1 MRRVVQRELYIPK
14 TREESAYT
22 TLCKGLYNE
31 VVLKEG
37 GDPVELM
44 TIKQYAESQ
53 NVSYEAVRKQIVG
66 YGEELK
72 DHIVR
77 KGRTQYLDEW
87 AVEFLTKR
95 RRENPIILLSQ
106 DKDEA
111 IESMKQQIE
120 TLRVQLMTAQNELL
134 KSQDERLKAQDRIIE
149 LQDEAKKTLEDRA
162 KYTALL
168 EDNEAKAK
176 RLKEAEDREA
186 ELTRQVEERDGQI
199 RTIQTEAEDL
209 RKKAEADRETIEDLQ
224 RERDEAQKEAQSFTR
239 SIFGFYRKK

>member
-1 MRRVVQRELYIPK
+1 
-14 TREESAYT
+14 
-22 TLCKGLYNE
+22 
-31 VVLKEG
+31 
-37 GDPVELM
+37 M

-53 NVSYEAVRKQIVG
+53 NVTYEAVRKQIVG
-66 YGEELK
+66 YREELK

-111 IESMKQQIE
+111 IELLKSQVE

-134 KSQDERLKAQDRIIE
+134 KEKDRIIE
-149 LQDEAKKTLEDRA
+149 LQDEAKKTIEDRA
-162 KYTALL
+162 RYTALL
-168 EDNEAKAK
+168 EDNKAK
-176 RLKEAEDREA
+176 EEKLKEVESQISEIRKESEDLSREI
-186 ELTRQVEERDGQI
+186 EKKDDQI
-199 RTIQTEAEDL
+199 RTIQTEADDL
-209 RKKAEADRETIEDLQ
+209 RKKSEEDQKTIEDLQ
-224 RERDEAQKEAQSFTR
+224 KERDEAQTEAQSFTR

>member
-1 MRRVVQRELYIPK
+1 
-14 TREESAYT
+14 
-22 TLCKGLYNE
+22 
-31 VVLKEG
+31 
-37 GDPVELM
+37 M

-53 NVSYEAVRKQIVG
+53 NVTYEAVRKQIVG

-111 IESMKQQIE
+111 IELLKSQVE

-134 KSQDERLKAQDRIIE
+134 KEKDRIIE
-149 LQDEAKKTLEDRA
+149 LQDEAKKTIEDRA
-162 KYTALL
+162 RYTALL
-168 EDNEAKAK
+168 EDNKAK
-176 RLKEAEDREA
+176 EEKLKEVESQISEIRKESEDLSREI
-186 ELTRQVEERDGQI
+186 EKKDDQI
-199 RTIQTEAEDL
+199 RTIQTEADDL
-209 RKKAEADRETIEDLQ
+209 RKKSEEDQKTIEDLQ
-224 RERDEAQKEAQSFTR
+224 KQRDEAQTEAQSFTR

>member
-1 MRRVVQRELYIPK
+1 MK
-14 TREESAYT
+14 
-22 TLCKGLYNE
+22 
-31 VVLKEG
+31 
-37 GDPVELM
+37 LM

-53 NVSYEAVRKQIVG
+53 NVTYEAVRKQIVG

-87 AVEFLTKR
+87 AVDFLTKR
-95 RRENPIILLSQ
+95 RRESPVVLINQ

-111 IESMKQQIE
+111 IELLKSQVE
-120 TLRVQLMTAQNELL
+120 TLRVQLMTAQSELL
-134 KSQDERLKAQDRIIE
+134 KEKDRIIE

-162 KYTALL
+162 RYTALL

-199 RTIQTEAEDL
+199 RTIQTEADDL
-209 RKKAEADRETIEDLQ
+209 RKKTEEDRETIEELQ
-224 RERDEAQKEAQSFTR
+224 RERDEAQTEVQSFTR
-239 SIFGFYRKK
+239 SFLGFYRKKNQRQ

>member
-1 MRRVVQRELYIPK
+1 
-14 TREESAYT
+14 
-22 TLCKGLYNE
+22 
-31 VVLKEG
+31 
-37 GDPVELM
+37 M

-53 NVSYEAVRKQIVG
+53 NVTYEAVRKQIVG

-95 RRENPIILLSQ
+95 RRENPVILLSQ

-111 IESMKQQIE
+111 IELLKSQVE

-134 KSQDERLKAQDRIIE
+134 KEKDRIIE
-149 LQDEAKKTLEDRA
+149 LQDEAKKTIEDRA
-162 KYTALL
+162 RYTALL
-168 EDNEAKAK
+168 EDNKAK
-176 RLKEAEDREA
+176 EEKLKEVESQISEIRKESEDLSREI
-186 ELTRQVEERDGQI
+186 EKKDDQI
-199 RTIQTEAEDL
+199 RTIQTEADDL
-209 RKKAEADRETIEDLQ
+209 RKKSEEDQKTIEDLQ
-224 RERDEAQKEAQSFTR
+224 KQRDEAQTEAQSFTR

>member
-1 MRRVVQRELYIPK
+1 MYIQK

-22 TLCKGLYNE
+22 TLHKGLYNE

-134 KSQDERLKAQDRIIE
+134 KEKDRIIS

-162 KYTALL
+162 RYTALL

-199 RTIQTEAEDL
+199 RTIQTEADDL
-209 RKKAEADRETIEDLQ
+209 RKKTEEDRETIEELQ
-224 RERDEAQKEAQSFTR
+224 RERDEAQTEVQSFTR
-239 SIFGFYRKK
+239 SFLGFYRKKNQRQ